1 MTVEI
6 YGEHA
11 ENAARA
17 LNLLI
22 QQDAVPADPAAVDQ
36 MPHRRECVG
45 DARRQRLHDIGLNT
59 WESGTSEQ
67 AMRIV
72 DATITEV
79 RSILIRQILSLADL
93 EGQAREGNEALET
106 RVQVIEGKL
115 GVA

>member
-1 MTVEI
+1 MTVET
-6 YGEHA
+6 YGEHD
-11 ENAARA
+11 ENDARA

-22 QQDAVPADPAAVDQ
+22 QQDAVPTDPAAVDQ
-36 MPHRRECVG
+36 MLHCRECVV
-45 DARRQRLHDIGLNT
+45 DALRQRLYHIGLNT

-79 RSILIRQILSLADL
+79 RGILIRQILSLADL
-93 EGQAREGNEALET
+93 EGQSQERNEALET
-106 RVQVIEGKL
+106 CVQVIEGKL